1 MLSGL
6 PRTPKAQCQNARKCA
21 VQVQLRLHA
30 LAARGDRRDHDLVDQ
45 ATDRLFGLQHVF
57 PGGAMAGAQGEAI
70 RAQCRS
76 ARELNKLLPIERVV
90 SLLKYAGA
98 SLGASGGAVGGFFQ
112 SC

>member
-1 MLSGL
+1 LLSGL
-6 PRTPKAQCQNARKCA
+6 PRTPKAQRQDARKCD
-21 VQVQLRLHA
+21 VKVDRHPPSGGVWMQHA
-30 LAARGDRRDHDLVDQ
+30 LLDQ

-90 SLLKYAGA
+90 SRLKYAGA
-98 SLGASGGAVGGFFQ
+98 SLGASGCAIDGFFQ